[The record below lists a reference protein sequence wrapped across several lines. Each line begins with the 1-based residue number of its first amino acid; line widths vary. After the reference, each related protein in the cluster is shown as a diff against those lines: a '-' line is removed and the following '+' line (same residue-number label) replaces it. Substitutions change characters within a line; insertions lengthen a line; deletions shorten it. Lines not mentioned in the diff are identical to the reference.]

1 MFRSVT
7 KGNSC
12 DGAADRFL
20 EDDGLSVLTAFSLI
34 VAQADTMYLDL
45 PVQQFTTF
53 GWSSFRENRD
63 PQQAFRSWLKKK
75 HEEQMKERKAEELRK
90 QEECL
95 FFLIGTEGR
104 ERAFKQWLRRKRI
117 EKIEEQ
123 QAVKERARQ
132 LRLEAKRSKQL
143 QNHLCMSEAK
153 SFRFTDHYN

>member
-1 MFRSVT
+1 
-7 KGNSC
+7 
-12 DGAADRFL
+12 
-20 EDDGLSVLTAFSLI
+20 
-34 VAQADTMYLDL
+34 
-45 PVQQFTTF
+45 
-53 GWSSFRENRD
+53 RENRD